1 MRDLKISS
9 CHFLPGL
16 HPNSEA
22 ASFSS
27 QYFITWPSSLE
38 MGGGDANGGIL
49 QPVVQWIIVKWG
61 IEKVLVNTGK
71 SKHNSDWHAGFY
83 TSGTL
88 AAWHDWWE
96 VSASLWMLFC
106 LFVHPSGK
114 RTFCFLYQH
123 EWMMT
128 EDFVH
133 LMIPIL
139 MRFNTMGSSQWSKA
153 IIKV

>member
-9 CHFLPGL
+9 CHFLCVL

-22 ASFSS
+22 APFSS

-38 MGGGDANGGIL
+38 IGGEGGKRRHPL
-49 QPVVQWIIVKWG
+49 QPVVQWTIVKWG

-71 SKHNSDWHAGFY
+71 SKHNSDWRAGFY

-88 AAWHDWWE
+88 AARHGWWE
-96 VSASLWMLFC
+96 VSASLWMLFS
-106 LFVHPSGK
+106 LFIHPSGK
-114 RTFCFLYQH
+114 RTFCFLSQH

-128 EDFVH
+128 EHSVH
-133 LMIPIL
+133 LMLQIIVVV
-139 MRFNTMGSSQWSKA
+139 NTMESS
-153 IIKV
+153 